1 MYSDRYIAFVD
12 ILGFSSI
19 VRQSEHD
26 QTSKRF
32 DALVGALTEIG
43 SHHPSIN
50 ESDDF
55 QFQSFSDSVV
65 MSSASTLTGLVQ
77 ILSSISDLAI
87 RLLKTSLLIRGAIA
101 KGKLYHKQPVIFGPA
116 LLDAYSS
123 EVNIAK
129 FPRVVL
135 SREVYEDFQK
145 IAGGMK
151 YPQVILAEDGPPYL
165 HVFAKFR
172 MLNEVAPTA
181 EFLNSDEVLEAQFCR
196 TAIQNLLDESIYQ
209 PSHYEKLLWLSIY
222 WNSTVASQ
230 ATGGTLKQILA
241 PVSRRALD
249 ERLMMIR

>member
-12 ILGFSSI
+12 ILGFSNI

-77 ILSSISDLAI
+77 IMSSISDLTI

-101 KGKLYHKQPVIFGPA
+101 KGKLYHRQPGYLRTSTFGC
-116 LLDAYSS
+116 L
-123 EVNIAK
+123 
-129 FPRVVL
+129 
-135 SREVYEDFQK
+135 
-145 IAGGMK
+145 
-151 YPQVILAEDGPPYL
+151 
-165 HVFAKFR
+165 
-172 MLNEVAPTA
+172 
-181 EFLNSDEVLEAQFCR
+181 
-196 TAIQNLLDESIYQ
+196 
-209 PSHYEKLLWLSIY
+209 
-222 WNSTVASQ
+222 
-230 ATGGTLKQILA
+230 
-241 PVSRRALD
+241 
-249 ERLMMIR
+249 